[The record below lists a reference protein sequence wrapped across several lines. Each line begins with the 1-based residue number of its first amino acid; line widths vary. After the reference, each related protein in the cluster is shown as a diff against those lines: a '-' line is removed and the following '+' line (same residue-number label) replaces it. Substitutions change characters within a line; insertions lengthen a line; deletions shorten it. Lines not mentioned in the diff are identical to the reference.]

1 MNVSYSGPWGVL
13 ERVFAVTR
21 AFASGTLQQQGQ
33 IAWLGN
39 GTIVESHVPFDVAIE
54 REMVVRFLP

>member
-1 MNVSYSGPWGVL
+1 MKVSYSGSWSVL

-39 GTIVESHVPFDVAIE
+39 GTIVESHVPFDVKIE
-54 REMVVRFLP
+54 REATARCV